1 MDYKFLDKVIDQL
14 VRETE
19 IDHDKVRIK
28 FPSLPFFYYPFLTL
42 STPHYQAISN
52 IFYDHCENVYGL
64 NKDEVEYIWKKY
76 KKIIKDKIG
85 NG

>member
-1 MDYKFLDKVIDQL
+1 MDKQYLDKVLDQL
-14 VRETE
+14 VGETT

-42 STPHYQAISN
+42 STPHYQAIFN

-64 NKDEVEYIWKKY
+64 NIEEIEYVWNEYREIV
-76 KKIIKDKIG
+76 KDKI